1 MHIIERMLERL
12 GRAQVVLGH
21 ERGAAESQRRAVGAC
36 DQAATG
42 HSAGFEQGERDDS
55 PLIRVARD
63 CLREDVRRTCGKTG
77 GLGDDAFVLGGIWYG
92 PLFKHAWC
100 REAGVDPNAAPGH
113 PGRVFGSA
121 FVLALVAAFAF
132 AVLLGPAPSLPLAL
146 HHGALVGGA
155 FVATSFGINYAFA
168 QRSLKLW
175 LIDGGYHLLQF
186 VLYGLILGL
195 WH

>member
-1 MHIIERMLERL
+1 
-12 GRAQVVLGH
+12 
-21 ERGAAESQRRAVGAC
+21 
-36 DQAATG
+36 
-42 HSAGFEQGERDDS
+42 
-55 PLIRVARD
+55 
-63 CLREDVRRTCGKTG
+63 
-77 GLGDDAFVLGGIWYG
+77 
-92 PLFKHAWC
+92 
-100 REAGVDPNAAPGH
+100 
-113 PGRVFGSA
+113 
-121 FVLALVAAFAF
+121 VLALVAAFGF
-132 AVLLGPAPSLPLAL
+132 AVLVGPKPSLALGL